1 MAAMDWPRFVL
12 STVFVLGL
20 MAALLWW
27 LKRRQ
32 SPWSTQAQGR
42 RIQILETQP
51 LGLKHKMMLVQVDQ
65 QMVLVSANAHDIRTL
80 HAWPCAT
87 NGPEGLPTPAPSAVA
102 AASLSEFIAGGR
114 SS

>member
-1 MAAMDWPRFVL
+1 MTAIDWPRFVL
-12 STVFVLGL
+12 SAVFVLGL

>member
-65 QMVLVSANAHDIRTL
+65 QMVLVAVNANDIRTL
-80 HAWPCAT
+80 HSWPCSA
-87 NGPEGLPTPAPSAVA
+87 NGPDGLATPAVDTTK
-102 AASLSEFIAGGR
+102 ASFPDFFTGGR
-114 SS
+114 S